1 MNQMVAEF
9 TPADQMQTDIARLR
23 TTFASGK
30 TKSIKW
36 RKAQIKGIIRLI
48 EEQENAIIDAIHAD
62 LRKSRVEAFVAEIAA
77 IKKEAQ
83 YALKNLKK
91 WTAKRKVKTPMLAQ
105 PGKSWLQPEPLG
117 VVLCMTAWN
126 FPWHQSLTPMIGAFA
141 AGNCV
146 LVKPSELCRN
156 SAALIAKLYPQYLDS
171 DAVAVVQGGP
181 DESQALLKNKFDRI
195 IYTGSGTVGKLVM
208 EAAAKHLTPV
218 TLELGGKSP
227 AIVDKSA
234 DIKMT
239 ARRLVWGKFQCA
251 GQICITADYVFVHK
265 SKKAELVAALK
276 AAIAEGL
283 GNDPQNSPDYARIIN
298 ERHHDRLTAL
308 LSEGTVVH
316 GGKHDKSDLYIEP
329 TIVENAPADSKLMS
343 DEIFGPILPIV
354 EWETEEDIYAWLA
367 ARDKPLA
374 LYIFA
379 DDKGFQNRVLD
390 NTTAGNVA
398 INDLMLFVV
407 VPELPFGGVG
417 ASGMGSYTG
426 TQGFCT
432 FSHFKPVLKRGKRMD
447 LDARY
452 VPYNPKKEKIMR
464 LAWR

>member
-1 MNQMVAEF
+1 MNQITTEF
-9 TPADQMQTDIARLR
+9 TAADQIDADIAHLR
-23 TTFASGK
+23 TAFASGK
-30 TKSIKW
+30 TRSLQW
-36 RKAQIKGIIRLI
+36 RKAQLKGIIRLI
-48 EEQENAIIDAIHAD
+48 DEQEDAIIAAIQAD
-62 LRKSRVEAFVAEIAA
+62 LRKSRVEAFIAEIAA

-83 YALKNLKK
+83 YALKNLKR
-91 WTAKRKVKTPMLAQ
+91 WTSKKKVKTPMLAQ

-117 VVLCMTAWN
+117 VVLCITAWN
-126 FPWHQSLTPMIGAFA
+126 FPWHQSLTPMVGAFA

-146 LVKPSELCRN
+146 LVKPSELCAT
-156 SAALIAKLYPQYLDS
+156 SAALIAKPYPQYLDP
-171 DAVAVVQGGP
+171 DAVAIVQGGP
-181 DESQALLKNKFDRI
+181 EETQALLRNKFDHI
-195 IYTGSGTVGKLVM
+195 IYTGGGTVARIVM
-208 EAAAKHLTPV
+208 TAAAQHLTPV

-265 SKKAELVAALK
+265 SKKAELIAALK
-276 AAIAEGL
+276 QEIANGL
-283 GNDPQNSPDYARIIN
+283 GADPQQSNDYARIIN
-298 ERHHDRLTAL
+298 ARHHDRLTGL
-308 LSEGTVVH
+308 LSEGRIVH
-316 GGKHDKSDLYIEP
+316 GGRHDKADLYIEP
-329 TIVENAPADSKLMS
+329 TIIEDAPEGGKLMS

-354 EWETEEDIYAWLA
+354 EWEKEEDIYAWMA
-367 ARDKPLA
+367 TRDKPLA
-374 LYIFA
+374 LYVFA
-379 DDKGFQNRVLD
+379 DDKGFQTRIVD
-390 NTTAGNVA
+390 RISAGNVA

-452 VPYNPKKEKIMR
+452 VPYNSKKEKIMR

>member
-1 MNQMVAEF
+1 MNQMLNEF
-9 TPADQMQTDIARLR
+9 TPADQIDSDIARLR

-30 TKSIKW
+30 TKSLKW
-36 RKAQIKGIIRLI
+36 RKAQLKGIIRLI
-48 EEQENAIIDAIHAD
+48 NEQEDAIIEAIQAD
-62 LRKSRVEAFVAEIAA
+62 LRKSRVEAFIAEIAA

-83 YALKNLKK
+83 YALKNLKS
-91 WTAKRKVKTPMLAQ
+91 WTKKKKVKTPMLAQ

-117 VVLCMTAWN
+117 VVLCITAWN
-126 FPWHQSLTPMIGAFA
+126 FPWHQSLTPMVGAFA

-146 LVKPSELCRN
+146 LVKPSELCSH
-156 SAALIAKLYPQYLDS
+156 SAALIAKLYPQYLDP
-171 DAVAVVQGGP
+171 DAVAIVQGGP
-181 DESQALLKNKFDRI
+181 EETQALLGNKFDHI
-195 IYTGSGTVGKLVM
+195 IYTGGGAVARIVM
-208 EAAAKHLTPV
+208 TAAAKHLTPV

-227 AIVDKSA
+227 AIVDTSA
-234 DIKMT
+234 DIPTT

-265 SKKAELVAALK
+265 SKKAELIAALK
-276 AAIAEGL
+276 AEITKGL
-283 GNDPQNSPDYARIIN
+283 GADPQKSNDYARIIN
-298 ERHHDRLTAL
+298 ARHHDRLTAL
-308 LSEGTVVH
+308 LSEGRIVH
-316 GGKHDKSDLYIEP
+316 GGGHDKADLYIEP
-329 TIVENAPADSKLMS
+329 TIVEDVPQDGKLMS

-354 EWETEEDIYAWLA
+354 EWEKEEDIYAWMA

-374 LYIFA
+374 LYVFA
-379 DDKGFQNRVLD
+379 DDKGFQSRVVD
-390 NTTAGNVA
+390 RISAGNVA

-452 VPYNPKKEKIMR
+452 VPYNSKKEKIMR
-464 LAWR
+464 LAWK